1 MTDEELKPG
10 SRWSSAVYD
19 TQVIVV
25 GRRRPPSCCSAAA
38 TRWCP
43 PAATSRR
50 ASRSTRRSPRRTPI
64 GKRFADEETGLELLA
79 TKGGAGT
86 LARDGIK
93 IPLKDAKPL
102 PASD

>member
-1 MTDEELKPG
+1 MRHPG
-10 SRWSSAVYD
+10 D
-19 TQVIVV
+19 
-25 GRRRPPSCCSAAA
+25 RRAAADRPTSCCSAAA
-38 TRWCP
+38 TRWCRSAP
-43 PAATSRR
+43 TSRPVLTLDP
-50 ASRSTRRSPRRTPI
+50 AFAEATPI

>member
-1 MTDEELKPG
+1 MTDAELKPG
-10 SRWSSAVYD
+10 SRWQSTVCD
-19 TQVIVV
+19 TQVIIV
-25 GRRRPPSCCSAAA
+25 RPPTTAVVLQCGGHPMVPVGSEVPSGL
-38 TRWCP
+38 TLDP
-43 PAATSRR
+43 EFSEP
-50 ASRSTRRSPRRTPI
+50 TPI